1 MDQEMFRQA
10 YQAINERF
18 CPYEKTLLTRN
29 GDCARAERFCIAER
43 EGVRC
48 NDDAAQARC
57 EAFLAL
63 ARQNARFALK
73 ATDQRT
79 ALPHAKAMRVLVGGL
94 RGLQVALTPD
104 RPPPGRIPDI
114 DRLLNE
120 ARDRFGDLASAPFQP
135 IIQQIAA
142 FQGRKRS
149 VVRGPKS
156 SPPKAP

>member
-1 MDQEMFRQA
+1 MDNEMFRQA

-18 CPYEKTLLTRN
+18 CPFEKTILTRH
-29 GDCARAERFCIAER
+29 GDCCRAERFCIAER

-48 NDDAAQARC
+48 GADASQARC

-79 ALPHAKAMRVLVGGL
+79 ALPHAKAMRVQVGGL
-94 RGLQVALTPD
+94 RGLHAALEPD
-104 RPPPGRIPDI
+104 QPVPQRIPDI
-114 DRLLNE
+114 DRILD
-120 ARDRFGDLASAPFQP
+120 AAVARFGDLAELPFQP

-149 VVRGPKS
+149 RDKRRDS
-156 SPPKAP
+156 

>member
-29 GDCARAERFCIAER
+29 GDCSRAERFCIAER

-79 ALPHAKAMRVLVGGL
+79 ALPHAKAMRVQVGGL

-104 RPPPGRIPDI
+104 RPAPVHIPDI
-114 DRLLNE
+114 DRLLAE
-120 ARDRFGDLASAPFQP
+120 ASARFGDLATAPFQP

-149 VVRGPKS
+149 GRRTP
-156 SPPKAP
+156 

>member
-10 YQAINERF
+10 YQAINDRF

-29 GDCARAERFCIAER
+29 GDCSRAERFCIAER

-57 EAFLAL
+57 EAFLTL

-79 ALPHAKAMRVLVGGL
+79 ALPHAKAMRVQVGGL

-104 RPPPGRIPDI
+104 RPPPVHIPDI
-114 DRLLNE
+114 DRLL
-120 ARDRFGDLASAPFQP
+120 AAASARFGDLATAPFQP

-149 VVRGPKS
+149 GRKTP
-156 SPPKAP
+156 

>member
-18 CPYEKTLLTRN
+18 CPYEKTLLTN
-29 GDCARAERFCIAER
+29 HGNCSRAERFCIAER

-48 NDDAAQARC
+48 NEDAAQARC

-79 ALPHAKAMRVLVGGL
+79 ALPHAKAMRVQVGGL
-94 RGLQVALTPD
+94 RGLQLALTPD
-104 RPPPGRIPDI
+104 RPPPTHILDI

-120 ARDRFGDLASAPFQP
+120 ACARFGDLASAPFQT

-149 VVRGPKS
+149 GRKTP
-156 SPPKAP
+156 

>member
-29 GDCARAERFCIAER
+29 GDCSRAERFCIAER

-48 NDDAAQARC
+48 NDEAAQARC
-57 EAFLAL
+57 EAFLTL

-73 ATDQRT
+73 ATDQGT
-79 ALPHAKAMRVLVGGL
+79 ALPHAKALRVQVGGL

-104 RPPPGRIPDI
+104 RPPPVHIPDI
-114 DRLLNE
+114 DRLLAAAS
-120 ARDRFGDLASAPFQP
+120 ARFVDLATAPFQP

-149 VVRGPKS
+149 GRRTP
-156 SPPKAP
+156 